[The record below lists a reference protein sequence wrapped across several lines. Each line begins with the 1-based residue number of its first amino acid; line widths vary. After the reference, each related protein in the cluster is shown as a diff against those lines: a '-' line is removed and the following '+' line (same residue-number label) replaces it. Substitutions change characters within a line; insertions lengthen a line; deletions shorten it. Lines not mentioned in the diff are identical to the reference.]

1 MEHPIMTF
9 LLADSLITGL
19 LKCIS
24 CFAPNREQEDPEDVL
39 VEKIENKE
47 EQA

>member
-19 LKCIS
+19 LKCIA

>member
-19 LKCIS
+19 LHCIA
-24 CFAPNREQEDPEDVL
+24 CFAPKRGQEDPEDVL

-47 EQA
+47 EKA